1 MQSYAP
7 SVRPQLLRDARSVAA
22 SPKHQ
27 TREALVFF
35 LQSPTSLGQLD
46 LLVQLEGSRN
56 PASRPK
62 WLGMPL
68 LFKDFLALMLQS
80 PDRIVG
86 QPHIAYADFIALF
99 A

>member
-1 MQSYAP
+1 MQSYAL
-7 SVRPQLLRDARSVAA
+7 SVWPQLLRDTRSVAA
-22 SPKHQ
+22 SPKYQ

-68 LFKDFLALMLQS
+68 FGGFCW
-80 PDRIVG
+80 R
-86 QPHIAYADFIALF
+86 
-99 A
+99 